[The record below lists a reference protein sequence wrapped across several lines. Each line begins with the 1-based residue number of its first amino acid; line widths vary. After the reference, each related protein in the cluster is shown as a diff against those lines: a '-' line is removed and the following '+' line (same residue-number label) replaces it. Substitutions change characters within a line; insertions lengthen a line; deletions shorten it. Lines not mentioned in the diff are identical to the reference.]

1 MASSNT
7 ESPGTIYRWIEKKP
21 LTEAVSWTSKEK
33 FWLVVA
39 IYHYGTHDWK
49 KVAQVVRHIGESYR
63 PQEWFSPTNCERQ
76 FKILVSNL
84 SKEVKS
90 LPFNDMMQHI
100 AEGLKSDYKRE
111 INKSRDALKT
121 KYCNLF
127 NILNRVK
134 QGNLSRSEIVN
145 LYSQARRNEI
155 EGKQY
160 MEQLMTRQNASLAS
174 ENSSSG
180 LIEEPIKWNTPSAPL
195 LTSLLRS
202 RNTIPANRNATTI
215 SSLLQ
220 SPGGTSRTRSGK
232 LLSLTPSIR
241 TTQGTPT
248 LSKLLEA
255 PANPYIPNPPQATL
269 KNKLTEVVAEK
280 LVNTSRKENSQST
293 SLNKVRVDN
302 MTTLGSFNQINK
314 SDLSASKKQISKS
327 PVSVVKSGSK
337 ANLNV
342 VTLLSD
348 SENDEDKNISLK
360 SLFGDKKDTSNKVEP
375 RATRSQ
381 TRAEGGFKQL
391 NDTKLSD
398 GKKDRES
405 LRQQSGGSLINE
417 QHSIDDVIA
426 DIDQIEVQPL
436 SSVQDEIQT
445 QTPSKMTRSSLQK
458 LRLSSPGDNSLTNN
472 KVNTKD
478 ISNKMIEEISA
489 NFVLSASPKTIPPQY
504 QCLLTKPRNNTSDCL
519 NSIDRIAVKDA
530 ILLRKE
536 SQSLQNTLNTSDRK
550 QEGVIEINA
559 SSVIGS
565 RNDSKVLSL
574 NNQPV
579 LVVNK
584 IKKPFNIKLTSEQ
597 RVDDNQVTNTDLKK
611 SVRLNNSSQNVVKLT
626 DKNCTATAA
635 ANDDDDD
642 DIIILDDEIFIDD
655 NNKTSIKTKELSSN
669 IESQNVS
676 SIVVSP
682 NINISSN
689 SKSTLLQLDE
699 KKNKNDKTPWNMFGK
714 PQNILDST
722 KKHCHQDNVSK
733 SRTNSN
739 ISETNSQFIK
749 ELDFDFDQSISQTS
763 LAELYNGVEEI
774 VEMHSFD
781 NEELNSLIEC
791 GSLDSNETEE
801 RRNTVSVDQGD
812 SSVSESDSTIG
823 AFDTFAQITRV
834 RQRSSTPKDIKLDT
848 KELKITNQGIKNF
861 KESFCQSDK
870 TENDQSS
877 VVSVTGI
884 PILQGVISDV
894 MNQIDLDSVASLT
907 TSKSLSSPSNDVV
920 ELMSSDEEATVK
932 HLKAHPLNIQ
942 NKKIQ
947 TQNKEKEGKS
957 YKLKEVELIK
967 LHDTETKVLKD
978 NNINCGISNIQ
989 PIQIELPSCF
999 TVKNPIPD
1007 SGKLT
1012 VGQILEIKKEATE
1025 DNEMV
1030 YYEYSNPDEII
1041 DINEFDDDDEME
1053 PKGIAVKIA
1062 NEKLLKETER
1072 MRKEAKE
1079 NEERMKNEEE
1089 RKRKEDERL
1098 KKEEDERRKK
1108 ENDDRMKKENEE
1120 KKKIEDLKEFE
1131 KMLINEKKK
1140 IEEEEDSKKK
1150 EQYKR
1155 KIIDI
1160 QKAIKIEK
1168 EQKQEGKTLKERYEE
1183 ERQKRGNLAEFDST
1197 MRKEFKVGMGNSV
1210 VVNEEEIINKCVI
1223 LEEIVVKD
1231 CFIEDTYLGEIKAR
1245 KDTPKIILQPKNI
1258 LKCPTE
1264 SDQIRGIEL
1273 QSKEESPKKL
1283 IALKEC
1289 KRIEDLINQNK
1300 TSSVSDVPGQNEY
1313 NRIPIPTKTNQLE
1326 IQTKEAKE
1334 DEKQR
1339 VIEAKLQRLKEAEVQ
1354 KVKEAEKQGANEIIS
1369 RAIKEAEIGRV
1380 KAAELE
1386 RFKNER
1392 IKRAEEVE
1400 TKKSKEAELRKNI
1413 TVKETEIKGLEKRNV
1428 LKKVNE
1434 TGNNQSVGPTE
1445 VKSVKNP
1452 FKKKN
1457 EGFQNEAIIDQLFI
1471 ETSKAPMEH
1480 KKSLIETRKV
1490 TAKEDVETINLRERG
1505 IRKCIGLDGKTIK
1518 VIEPKS
1524 SEVKMITRMRGVKV
1538 EELDA
1543 IKIASCSKLRPQLI
1557 LERSPL
1563 PSIAS
1568 SNSVENL
1575 SISCHEYKKQ
1585 TKITDDGNKRNSTS
1599 NIPNDKKHY
1608 RDLNAGSCVSVKKDN
1623 FNYEAL
1629 GTPRTR
1635 TRSSSFKQ
1643 KTISETKSSKQSQ
1656 DNGAAIISKETIKK
1670 KFLNNDNADICPVV
1684 LLDSMDII
1692 TQRPTDL
1699 AKQQQNKQV
1708 HNQVQKPAET
1718 NIQLQKPPPKKRG
1731 RKRRIDVQNE
1741 KLQET
1746 PKSNKQTPKNC
1757 GKTRILEKEIEPL
1770 AKRTR
1775 RSLGLRNIKQESMS
1789 KQSIQPRKF
1798 KKQHVNKAI
1807 ESIKTKKKVLQ
1818 FVFNNLCERSKYI
1831 LSLDK
1836 KIKNL
1841 PPKCLDI
1848 VKFPIKLKEIKK
1860 KITTGK
1866 IKNINE
1872 LQFNLVMWS
1881 YNAQMIKR
1889 SDNIVFSEA
1898 SNFQYELEEYC
1909 RSLKNAVND
1918 QNVDKYQKEKNRFL
1932 IHGNDLFNLRYS
1944 GAKKDSNDARITVNK
1959 ETIANIYKYIDNSCD
1974 ESSGSESDS
1983 YMPPKKKRKKNIS
1996 DFSNSESD

>member
-1 MASSNT
+1 MFHIKK
-7 ESPGTIYRWIEKKP
+7 IYFIEFHP
-21 LTEAVSWTSKEK
+21 IID
-33 FWLVVA
+33 FR
-39 IYHYGTHDWK
+39 K
-49 KVAQVVRHIGESYR
+49 KVAQVARHVGESYR

-100 AEGLKSDYKRE
+100 AEGLKNDYKRE

-202 RNTIPANRNATTI
+202 RNTIPANRTATTI
-215 SSLLQ
+215 TSLLQ

-232 LLSLTPSIR
+232 LLPLTPSIR

-255 PANPYIPNPPQATL
+255 PANPYIPNPPQATQ

-302 MTTLGSFNQINK
+302 MTTVGSFNQINK

-337 ANLNV
+337 TNLSV

-348 SENDEDKNISLK
+348 SENDEEKNISLR
-360 SLFGDKKDTSNKVEP
+360 SLFGDKKDTSNRVEP

-417 QHSIDDVIA
+417 QHSIDDIMA

-458 LRLSSPGDNSLTNN
+458 LRLSSPGDNLLINN

-489 NFVLSASPKTIPPQY
+489 NFVLNSSPKSIPPQY
-504 QCLLTKPRNNTSDCL
+504 QCLLTKSRNNNSNTSECL
-519 NSIDRIAVKDA
+519 IPIDRIAVKDA
-530 ILLRKE
+530 ILIRKD
-536 SQSLQNTLNTSDRK
+536 SQSLQNTLNTSDGK
-550 QEGVIEINA
+550 QGVIEINA
-559 SSVIGS
+559 SNVIDS

-584 IKKPFNIKLTSEQ
+584 IKKPFNIKLTSGQ
-597 RVDDNQVTNTDLKK
+597 RNDDIQVTNTDLKK
-611 SVRLNNSSQNVVKLT
+611 PMRSNNSSQNVVKLT
-626 DKNCTATAA
+626 DKNCTAA

-642 DIIILDDEIFIDD
+642 DIIILDDEIYIDD
-655 NNKTSIKTKELSSN
+655 NNKTPIKNKELSSN

-682 NINISSN
+682 NISSN

-699 KKNKNDKTPWNMFGK
+699 NKNKNDKTPWNMLGK

-733 SRTNSN
+733 SRINSN
-739 ISETNSQFIK
+739 ISETNNQFIK

-834 RQRSSTPKDIKLDT
+834 RPTSSTPKGIKLGT
-848 KELKITNQGIKNF
+848 NEIKITNQEIKHF

-870 TENDQSS
+870 IENDQS
-877 VVSVTGI
+877 SVTGI

-907 TSKSLSSPSNDVV
+907 TSNSHNLPSNDVV
-920 ELMSSDEEATVK
+920 ELISSDEEGTVK
-932 HLKAHPLNIQ
+932 NLKVHLLNTQ

-947 TQNKEKEGKS
+947 TQDKEKEGKS

-967 LHDTETKVLKD
+967 LHGTEAKALKD

-989 PIQIELPSCF
+989 PIQIEMPSCII
-999 TVKNPIPD
+999 NQSPISD
-1007 SGKLT
+1007 TEKLT
-1012 VGQILEIKKEATE
+1012 VNQILEIKKEATQ

-1030 YYEYSNPDEII
+1030 YYSNPDEII
-1041 DINEFDDDDEME
+1041 DINDDDEME
-1053 PKGIAVKIA
+1053 PKAVKIA

-1079 NEERMKNEEE
+1079 NENKMKNEQE

-1098 KKEEDERRKK
+1098 KKEDERRKN
-1108 ENDDRMKKENEE
+1108 ENDLKRMKSEIKKLREYEKVLKNE
-1120 KKKIEDLKEFE
+1120 KKKIED
-1131 KMLINEKKK
+1131 
-1140 IEEEEDSKKK
+1140 EEYR
-1150 EQYKR
+1150 Q
-1155 KIIDI
+1155 
-1160 QKAIKIEK
+1160 KIEK
-1168 EQKQEGKTLKERYEE
+1168 YRRKMNDLLRSIRIEKLQKYKEQTLGEIYKKETH
-1183 ERQKRGNLAEFDST
+1183 KRNQLDKFDSL
-1197 MRKEFKVGMGNSV
+1197 MRVNMKDIIVVKEK
-1210 VVNEEEIINKCVI
+1210 EISNKCVI
-1223 LEEIVVKD
+1223 LEEVVVKD
-1231 CFIEDTYLGEIKAR
+1231 SFIKDTILRGIKAR
-1245 KDTPKIILQPKNI
+1245 KDTPKVNLKSKTI
-1258 LKCPTE
+1258 LKCPTQL
-1264 SDQIRGIEL
+1264 DQIRGIEL
-1273 QSKEESPKKL
+1273 QSKEESPKRL
-1283 IALKEC
+1283 IELKEC
-1289 KRIEDLINQNK
+1289 KRHEDLINQNK
-1300 TSSVSDVPGQNEY
+1300 ISSISDVPGQNEY
-1313 NRIPIPTKTNQLE
+1313 NRIPIPVKTNQLE
-1326 IQTKEAKE
+1326 IKTKEAKG

-1339 VIEAKLQRLKEAEVQ
+1339 AREAKLQRLKEAEIQ
-1354 KVKEAEKQGANEIIS
+1354 KVKEAEKQKADEIIS
-1369 RAIKEAEIGRV
+1369 REAKEAEIKRV

-1386 RFKNER
+1386 RIKNEK

-1413 TVKETEIKGLEKRNV
+1413 TVKEIEIKGLEKRNV

-1434 TGNNQSVGPTE
+1434 TGNNRSVGHTE
-1445 VKSVKNP
+1445 VKLAKNP

-1457 EGFQNEAIIDQLFI
+1457 EDFQNEKKKEQLII
-1471 ETSKAPMEH
+1471 ETSKVPMEH

-1490 TAKEDVETINLRERG
+1490 TTKEDVEKFNLRERG
-1505 IRKCIGLDGKTIK
+1505 IRKCIGLDGKNTK

-1524 SEVKMITRMRGVKV
+1524 SEVKMVTRTRGLKA
-1538 EELDA
+1538 EKKLKELDYM
-1543 IKIASCSKLRPQLI
+1543 KMSSFTKGRPQVI
-1557 LERSPL
+1557 LTKYSP
-1563 PSIAS
+1563 PPKGS
-1568 SNSVENL
+1568 SNFVENL
-1575 SISCHEYKKQ
+1575 STSSHEYKKQ
-1585 TKITDDGNKRNSTS
+1585 TKNTDDGNKRNSTS
-1599 NIPNDKKHY
+1599 NIPNDKRHY
-1608 RDLNAGSCVSVKKDN
+1608 RDLNVGSRVSVKKDN
-1623 FNYEAL
+1623 FNHEDL

-1635 TRSSSFKQ
+1635 TRSSSSKQ

-1656 DNGAAIISKETIKK
+1656 DNGAATISKETIKK
-1670 KFLNNDNADICPVV
+1670 KFNEMKCQELAKHLFNAGNLIPVV
-1684 LLDSMDII
+1684 LLDKRDVNI
-1692 TQRPTDL
+1692 
-1699 AKQQQNKQV
+1699 NKQV

-1718 NIQLQKPPPKKRG
+1718 NIELQKPPPKKRG

-1746 PKSNKQTPKNC
+1746 PRSNKQTPKNC
-1757 GKTRILEKEIEPL
+1757 ENTRILEKEVEPL

-1775 RSLGLRNIKQESMS
+1775 RSLELRNIKQESMS
-1789 KQSIQPRKF
+1789 KQSVQPRKF

-1807 ESIKTKKKVLQ
+1807 ENIKTKKKVLQ

-1841 PPKCLDI
+1841 PPKRLNI

-1860 KITTGK
+1860 KITTGQ

-1872 LQFNLVMWS
+1872 LQFNLLMWS

-1889 SDNIVFSEA
+1889 SDNVVFSEA

-1909 RSLKNAVND
+1909 RSLKNAVKD
-1918 QNVDKYQKEKNRFL
+1918 QNVEKYPKENNLFY
-1932 IHGNDLFNLRYS
+1932 IHGDDHFNLRYS
-1944 GAKKDSNDARITVNK
+1944 GAKKDPNDARITVNK
-1959 ETIANIYKYIDNSCD
+1959 KTISNLYKSIGNSCNK
-1974 ESSGSESDS
+1974 SSGSKSGS
-1983 YMPPKKKRKKNIS
+1983 YMPPKKKIKKNIS
-1996 DFSNSESD
+1996 DFSNSKSD

>member
-1 MASSNT
+1 
-7 ESPGTIYRWIEKKP
+7 
-21 LTEAVSWTSKEK
+21 
-33 FWLVVA
+33 
-39 IYHYGTHDWK
+39 
-49 KVAQVVRHIGESYR
+49 
-63 PQEWFSPTNCERQ
+63 
-76 FKILVSNL
+76 
-84 SKEVKS
+84 
-90 LPFNDMMQHI
+90 
-100 AEGLKSDYKRE
+100 
-111 INKSRDALKT
+111 
-121 KYCNLF
+121 
-127 NILNRVK
+127 
-134 QGNLSRSEIVN
+134 
-145 LYSQARRNEI
+145 
-155 EGKQY
+155 
-160 MEQLMTRQNASLAS
+160 
-174 ENSSSG
+174 
-180 LIEEPIKWNTPSAPL
+180 
-195 LTSLLRS
+195 
-202 RNTIPANRNATTI
+202 
-215 SSLLQ
+215 
-220 SPGGTSRTRSGK
+220 
-232 LLSLTPSIR
+232 
-241 TTQGTPT
+241 
-248 LSKLLEA
+248 
-255 PANPYIPNPPQATL
+255 
-269 KNKLTEVVAEK
+269 
-280 LVNTSRKENSQST
+280 
-293 SLNKVRVDN
+293 
-302 MTTLGSFNQINK
+302 MTTLGCFNQINK

-458 LRLSSPGDNSLTNN
+458 LRLCSPGDNLLTNN

-489 NFVLSASPKTIPPQY
+489 NFVLSASPKPLPPQY
-504 QCLLTKPRNNTSDCL
+504 QCLLTKPRNNTSECL

-530 ILLRKE
+530 ILLRKD
-536 SQSLQNTLNTSDRK
+536 SQSLLNALNTSDRK

-559 SSVIGS
+559 SNVIGS
-565 RNDSKVLSL
+565 KNDSKVLSL

-597 RVDDNQVTNTDLKK
+597 RVDDIQVTNTDLKK
-611 SVRLNNSSQNVVKLT
+611 PVRLNNSSQNVVKLT
-626 DKNCTATAA
+626 NKNCTATAA
-635 ANDDDDD
+635 AND

-749 ELDFDFDQSISQTS
+749 GLDFDFDQSISQTS

-781 NEELNSLIEC
+781 HEELNSLIEC

-801 RRNTVSVDQGD
+801 HRNTVNVDQGD

-848 KELKITNQGIKNF
+848 KELKITNQGINHF

-870 TENDQSS
+870 IENDQSS
-877 VVSVTGI
+877 VVPVTGI

-907 TSKSLSSPSNDVV
+907 TSKSHSSPSNDVV
-920 ELMSSDEEATVK
+920 ELFNEEGTVK

-947 TQNKEKEGKS
+947 TQDKEKERKS

-967 LHDTETKVLKD
+967 LHDTEAKGLKD

-989 PIQIELPSCF
+989 PIQIEMPSCII
-999 TVKNPIPD
+999 VKNPIPD
-1007 SGKLT
+1007 TEKLT
-1012 VGQILEIKKEATE
+1012 VSQILEIKKEATD

-1030 YYEYSNPDEII
+1030 YYSNPGEII
-1041 DINEFDDDDEME
+1041 DINEFDDDEME
-1053 PKGIAVKIA
+1053 PRGIAVKIA

-1079 NEERMKNEEE
+1079 NEERMKNEQE
-1089 RKRKEDERL
+1089 RKRKEDEKL

-1120 KKKIEDLKEFE
+1120 KKKIEELKGFE

-1150 EQYKR
+1150 EEFKR
-1155 KIIDI
+1155 KINDI
-1160 QKAIKIEK
+1160 QRAIKMEK
-1168 EQKQEGKTLKERYEE
+1168 EQKQEGKTLKEKYEE
-1183 ERQKRGNLAEFDST
+1183 ERLKRDNLAEYDST
-1197 MRKEFKVGMGNSV
+1197 MRKEFKVETGNSI
-1210 VVNEEEIINKCVI
+1210 VVNEEKIINKCVV
-1223 LEEIVVKD
+1223 LEELVVKD
-1231 CFIEDTYLGEIKAR
+1231 CFIEDTYLGETKAR
-1245 KDTPKIILQPKNI
+1245 KDTPKINLKPKNI

-1273 QSKEESPKKL
+1273 KSKEESPKKL

-1326 IQTKEAKE
+1326 VQTKEAKE

-1339 VIEAKLQRLKEAEVQ
+1339 AIESKLQRLKEAEIQ
-1354 KVKEAEKQGANEIIS
+1354 KVKEAEKQRADEIIS
-1369 RAIKEAEIGRV
+1369 REAKEAEIKRV

-1386 RFKNER
+1386 RFKNEK

-1428 LKKVNE
+1428 LKKVIE
-1434 TGNNQSVGPTE
+1434 TGNIRSVGLTE

-1457 EGFQNEAIIDQLFI
+1457 EDFQNEKIIEQLFI

-1490 TAKEDVETINLRERG
+1490 TAKEDVETFNLRERG
-1505 IRKCIGLDGKTIK
+1505 IRKCIGLDGKNTK

-1524 SEVKMITRMRGVKV
+1524 SEVKMVTRTRGLKV
-1538 EELDA
+1538 EEKLKELDT
-1543 IKIASCSKLRPQLI
+1543 IKIASCTKLRPQLI

-1575 SISCHEYKKQ
+1575 SISSHEYKKQ
-1585 TKITDDGNKRNSTS
+1585 TKNTDDGNKRNSTS
-1599 NIPNDKKHY
+1599 NISNDKKHY
-1608 RDLNAGSCVSVKKDN
+1608 RDLNAGSCVNVKKDN
-1623 FNYEAL
+1623 FNHEAL

-1670 KFLNNDNADICPVV
+1670 KTTSTLKRQELAKHFFNSDGLIPVV
-1684 LLDSMDII
+1684 LLDSRDLN
-1692 TQRPTDL
+1692 TQRSIDL
-1699 AKQQQNKQV
+1699 FKQQQNKQ
-1708 HNQVQKPAET
+1708 
-1718 NIQLQKPPPKKRG
+1718 
-1731 RKRRIDVQNE
+1731 
-1741 KLQET
+1741 
-1746 PKSNKQTPKNC
+1746 
-1757 GKTRILEKEIEPL
+1757 
-1770 AKRTR
+1770 
-1775 RSLGLRNIKQESMS
+1775 
-1789 KQSIQPRKF
+1789 
-1798 KKQHVNKAI
+1798 
-1807 ESIKTKKKVLQ
+1807 
-1818 FVFNNLCERSKYI
+1818 
-1831 LSLDK
+1831 
-1836 KIKNL
+1836 
-1841 PPKCLDI
+1841 
-1848 VKFPIKLKEIKK
+1848 
-1860 KITTGK
+1860 
-1866 IKNINE
+1866 
-1872 LQFNLVMWS
+1872 
-1881 YNAQMIKR
+1881 
-1889 SDNIVFSEA
+1889 
-1898 SNFQYELEEYC
+1898 
-1909 RSLKNAVND
+1909 
-1918 QNVDKYQKEKNRFL
+1918 
-1932 IHGNDLFNLRYS
+1932 
-1944 GAKKDSNDARITVNK
+1944 
-1959 ETIANIYKYIDNSCD
+1959 
-1974 ESSGSESDS
+1974 
-1983 YMPPKKKRKKNIS
+1983 
-1996 DFSNSESD
+1996 